1 MNVNGIQPSITSLVN
16 ELKPTASSTK
26 VNSPTGQ
33 VGKTFE
39 DLLGSLDQSQNTS
52 DQLIQQMAAG
62 ENVDI
67 SDVMIANEE
76 TDINFRV
83 AMAIRDRLVDAYKEV
98 MRMSV

>member
-16 ELKPTASSTK
+16 DLKPTASSTK
-26 VNSPTGQ
+26 ISSPTEQ
-33 VGKTFE
+33 VGKTFQ

-67 SDVMIANEE
+67 SDVMIANQE